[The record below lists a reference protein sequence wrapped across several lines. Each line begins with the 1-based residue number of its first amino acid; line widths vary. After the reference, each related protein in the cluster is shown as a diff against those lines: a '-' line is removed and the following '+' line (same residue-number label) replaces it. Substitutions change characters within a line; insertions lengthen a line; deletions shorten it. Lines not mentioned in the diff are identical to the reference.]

1 MKIANIKFIEKYP
14 AQSYPIIKVVSS
26 EIKRCKFKCLPKKDL
41 DDYKMIQT
49 NIQNYGEYMLNYN
62 LLLNIS
68 ENSPQYKEIQEIT
81 QFVKL
86 NKDNFYKNLL
96 YAFNRHIKQLKEPQ
110 LIQLYESMTIDDWTF
125 DHIQYRVNKNLD
137 NCDRLGLKVRNLVKN
152 KNLKRIF
159 IHFLK
164 NANSMW
170 LDNSKI
176 KNIEQYQEF
185 INLFL
190 KAYNYRI
197 LSYGISYYKKH
208 KKK

>member
-1 MKIANIKFIEKYP
+1 MKIANIKLIEKCST
-14 AQSYPIIKVVSS
+14 QCYPIIQVISS
-26 EIKRCKFKCLPKKDL
+26 QIKRCQFKFVSQKDL
-41 DDYKMIQT
+41 DDCVMIYINKQS
-49 NIQNYGEYMLNYN
+49 YDEYMLNYN
-62 LLLNIS
+62 QILNIS
-68 ENSPQYKEIQEIT
+68 ENSPQYQEIQEIT

-110 LIQLYESMTIDDWTF
+110 LIKLYESMTINDWKF

-164 NANSMW
+164 NAKQMW

-176 KNIEQYQEF
+176 KNVDQYQEF

-190 KAYNYRI
+190 KAYNYRV

>member
-1 MKIANIKFIEKYP
+1 MKIANFRLIEKCSS
-14 AQSYPIIKVVSS
+14 QSYPIIQVISS
-26 EIKRCKFKCLPKKDL
+26 EIKRCKFEYLPQSDT
-41 DDYKMIQT
+41 DDCMVISI
-49 NIQNYGEYMLNYN
+49 NEQNYNEYMLNYSQM
-62 LLLNIS
+62 LSIS
-68 ENSPQYKEIQEIT
+68 ETSQQYQEIQEIT

-96 YAFNRHIKQLKEPQ
+96 YAFNRHIKLLKEPQ
-110 LIQLYESMTIDDWTF
+110 LINLYESMTIDKWDF

-170 LDNSKI
+170 LDSSKI
-176 KNIEQYQEF
+176 KNINQYQEF